1 MNRDAGKSKN
11 SFPYKPTWVLLLA
24 CDKDVH
30 LLCAIEIARVT
41 GCHGNDVI
49 AHRKSNAVA
58 RAIGTVSRG
67 KDLSA
72 TFSDGKA
79 TSLTSIR
86 NPYNNMQAIEGR
98 LFSENMAEG
107 TSRQ

>member
-41 GCHGNDVI
+41 GYHGNDVV
-49 AHRKSNAVA
+49 ANKKNNAVA
-58 RAIGTVSRG
+58 RAVGTVSRQFLG
-67 KDLSA
+67 K
-72 TFSDGKA
+72 
-79 TSLTSIR
+79 
-86 NPYNNMQAIEGR
+86 NY
-98 LFSENMAEG
+98 
-107 TSRQ
+107 